1 MQQGTKLRSS
11 REGRKFIAFEVGR
24 FVLAGL
30 VALVIV
36 GLATA
41 IASRRIGEREAI
53 ADARITTVTKAQGL
67 VAPALTDAVLTGSTS
82 AVARLDHVVKS
93 DVIDSSLVRV
103 KLWTKN
109 GTIVYSNQP
118 QLVGRMYRLG
128 QEERNAL
135 ASGEIEAQVSDLAKP
150 ENQYERHYGK
160 LLEVYLPIQTPS
172 GTSVL
177 FEAYYR
183 YSLVS
188 DKGSQ
193 LWRSFAPIT
202 LGALIALELVQIPL
216 AFSLARRLSQRSQD
230 REVLLRQALEASDVE
245 RRHIASDLHDGVVQ
259 DLAGVAYALSA
270 EARRTDSTAR
280 SADDLA
286 AVEAS
291 ASTVRASI
299 RALRSLVVDIYPP
312 DFEEVSLDSALSDL
326 VTRAGEQGLDAAFDA
341 TGIRDP
347 LPDSV
352 ARLLYRAAQEGLRNV
367 TSHAD
372 AKSVRVRVASEGTR
386 AVIEVVDDGRG
397 FNVET
402 AEAAR
407 LSGHLGLTALRGLIA
422 DAGGIVEIETK
433 PGAGTTLH
441 VEMPL

>member
-1 MQQGTKLRSS
+1 M
-11 REGRKFIAFEVGR
+11 
-24 FVLAGL
+24 
-30 VALVIV
+30 
-36 GLATA
+36 
-41 IASRRIGEREAI
+41 
-53 ADARITTVTKAQGL
+53 
-67 VAPALTDAVLTGSTS
+67 
-82 AVARLDHVVKS
+82 
-93 DVIDSSLVRV
+93 
-103 KLWTKN
+103 
-109 GTIVYSNQP
+109 
-118 QLVGRMYRLG
+118 
-128 QEERNAL
+128 
-135 ASGEIEAQVSDLAKP
+135 
-150 ENQYERHYGK
+150 
-160 LLEVYLPIQTPS
+160 
-172 GTSVL
+172 
-177 FEAYYR
+177 
-183 YSLVS
+183 
-188 DKGSQ
+188 
-193 LWRSFAPIT
+193 
-202 LGALIALELVQIPL
+202 
-216 AFSLARRLSQRSQD
+216 
-230 REVLLRQALEASDVE
+230 LLRQALEASDVE

-372 AKSVRVRVASEGTR
+372 AKSVRVRVASEETR